1 METLRHTF
9 SEEEREEMGQ
19 IAQQLA
25 EAGSGAIDDLTDK
38 KVRLAMGSLRT
49 LDEIADIRTR
59 LQLAQALTHDVAV
72 INEVLR
78 QANAIRQIKGE
89 DDLSEL
95 DRHAQEA
102 GLGSLFD
109 ENSEIGKRLAEYL
122 R

>member
-9 SEEEREEMGQ
+9 SEEELEEMGQ

-25 EAGSGAIDDLTDK
+25 EAGSGAIDDLTDR

-78 QANAIRQIKGE
+78 QANAIRQFQGV

-102 GLGSLFD
+102 GLGSVFD